1 MSRAKA
7 ATIVGFAA
15 ALLLGYVAWERYLSP
30 EARVRRTL
38 FAAAAAADAADLPTF
53 LSFFSS
59 DYSDFMS
66 SNRAAF
72 EASLA
77 ESFGR
82 IDRMNVTLDLVEI
95 EVLGAEARVTLDVV
109 VVAIRGEERY
119 VVLGAPFAPERLKAH
134 LRREGGGWRIHRV
147 ELPSP

>member
-1 MSRAKA
+1 VSRAKA
-7 ATIVGFAA
+7 AAIVGFAA
-15 ALLLGYVAWERYLSP
+15 ALLLGYVAWDRYLSP

-38 FAAAAAADAADLPTF
+38 RGAAAAAEAADVEAL

-59 DYSDFMS
+59 DYADFMHP
-66 SNRAAF
+66 NRAAF
-72 EASLA
+72 EAMVR

-82 IDRMNVTLDLVEI
+82 VDRLNVTVDPIEI
-95 EVLGAEARVTLDVV
+95 EAEGTEARATFDAV

-119 VVLGAPFAPERLKAH
+119 VVLGTPFEPERLEAELK
-134 LRREGGGWRIHRV
+134 REDGGWRIHRV